1 MIGDGGGNI
10 VEVQHQRVFGTTS
23 AKAPDVE
30 FVVETRDRQH
40 TAALLSLLESRG
52 VRASIIGTRKP

>member
-1 MIGDGGGNI
+1 
-10 VEVQHQRVFGTTS
+10 VFGTTS